1 MAWIASHWRDSHPAA
16 LFAMPRADVP
26 TPGAQDRVSW
36 YTNFAA
42 QENSL
47 NAAARA
53 INRTIDNLCEE
64 HSLLPSRVVLAGY
77 SQGMTVAFEANRLRT
92 QQVGLIIGFG
102 GVLPPDIATANQ
114 PSPEVLLAHGE
125 QDNAVPFSEL
135 MKSESR
141 LRALGYSVITLP
153 LPNVGHWVDHF
164 GAGEAAK
171 FIKDKL
177 DGGSDGALT
186 WEAFRAKAKL
196 LIWDL
201 DETLWAGTLA
211 ENEELTLHQNR
222 ADILRRLN
230 EHGIVSSICSKN
242 DFAKAKESLISF
254 GIWDHFVFPRIDF
267 RPKGA
272 VVKALLE
279 EMQLRPQN
287 TIFIDDN
294 LHNLEEVKA
303 VCPGIWTI
311 DARDDECDVKLAE
324 LLDAHKHVQ
333 KRRIDTYK
341 ALESKTADRESSES
355 SPEEFLRS
363 CDIHVA
369 VAWRADVMEYSKRIE
384 ELINRTNQLN
394 FMKSRVAPGAMD
406 VFLAEP
412 MLRESFAIFVWDK
425 YGYHGLVGFVG
436 VDIPGQQLIHMTFS
450 CRIMHMGIEEWVLD
464 KVVQRFPD
472 LKLPENFPITPKR
485 ARLDL

>member
-242 DFAKAKESLISF
+242 DFAKAKEY
-254 GIWDHFVFPRIDF
+254 R
-267 RPKGA
+267 
-272 VVKALLE
+272 
-279 EMQLRPQN
+279 
-287 TIFIDDN
+287 
-294 LHNLEEVKA
+294 
-303 VCPGIWTI
+303 
-311 DARDDECDVKLAE
+311 
-324 LLDAHKHVQ
+324 
-333 KRRIDTYK
+333 
-341 ALESKTADRESSES
+341 
-355 SPEEFLRS
+355 
-363 CDIHVA
+363 
-369 VAWRADVMEYSKRIE
+369 
-384 ELINRTNQLN
+384 
-394 FMKSRVAPGAMD
+394 
-406 VFLAEP
+406 
-412 MLRESFAIFVWDK
+412 
-425 YGYHGLVGFVG
+425 
-436 VDIPGQQLIHMTFS
+436 
-450 CRIMHMGIEEWVLD
+450 
-464 KVVQRFPD
+464 
-472 LKLPENFPITPKR
+472 
-485 ARLDL
+485 